1 MRKINLSN
9 DTKRDAEVAFGTTF
23 HRSTPVYKTADGKKS
38 VNERRVRATMKT
50 TDEAL
55 LAQFGAEGLADALIS
70 GDPEVDMEQFGLKVE
85 GLKKIFI
92 TTGTPK
98 QPNDQLPNLPKVAY
112 GVTLSEHVFLADG
125 TEKEVRPEQ
134 TTAANISLDGL
145 PLRWTGKLIPRQKAM
160 RMFMFKKS
168 YQVQHVNGL
177 TYDFLFDMAKK
188 LSDADAM
195 MLVGGGQKGIE
206 PLVMS
211 NGGTPYR
218 AFLEGRVDGDKYALI
233 LRLTNM
239 ELKSIE

>member
-1 MRKINLSN
+1 MRKINISN
-9 DTKRDAEVAFGTTF
+9 DVKRDAEVAFGATF
-23 HRSTPVYKTADGKKS
+23 HRPSPVYKTADGKKS
-38 VNERRVRATMKT
+38 VNERLVRATMKT

-55 LAQFGAEGLADALIS
+55 LAQYGEGLADALIS

-85 GLKKIFI
+85 GLKKVYV
-92 TTGTPK
+92 TPE
-98 QPNDQLPNLPKVAY
+98 QKVAY
-112 GVTLSEHVFLADG
+112 GVSLNEHVYLADG
-125 TEKEVRPEQ
+125 TEKEVRPGQ
-134 TTAANISLDGL
+134 TTSANISLDGV

-188 LSDADAM
+188 LAEADAM
-195 MLVGGGQKGIE
+195 MLVGGGQKGTDPI
-206 PLVMS
+206 VMA

-218 AFLEGRVDGDKYALI
+218 AFLEGRVDGDRYALI

-239 ELKSIE
+239 ELKSIV

>member
-9 DTKRDAEVAFGTTF
+9 DVKRDAEVAFGTTF
-23 HRSTPVYKTADGKKS
+23 HRPSPVYKTADGKKS
-38 VNERRVRATMKT
+38 VNERLVRATMKT

-55 LAQFGAEGLADALIS
+55 LAQFGAEGLADALIA

-85 GLKKIFI
+85 GLKKVYV
-92 TTGTPK
+92 TPE
-98 QPNDQLPNLPKVAY
+98 QKVAY
-112 GVTLSEHVFLADG
+112 GVSLNEHVYLADG

-134 TTAANISLDGL
+134 TTSANISLDGV

-188 LSDADAM
+188 LAEADSM
-195 MLVGGGQKGIE
+195 MLLGGGQKGTDPI
-206 PLVMS
+206 VMA

-218 AFLEGRVDGDKYALI
+218 AFLEGRFNGDRYALI

-239 ELKSIE
+239 ELKTIE